1 MSTELV
7 KVSMYINEADEW
19 HHQPLHLAVL
29 NVLREQGMAGGTVI
43 HGVAGFTLKGG
54 VHTSSLVDTGGVLP
68 LVIDFIDTE
77 EKVLKILPRLKEM
90 APHRL
95 IVRQAVIVDELP

>member
-7 KVSMYINEADEW
+7 KVSMYIHEADEW

-29 NVLREQGMAGGTVI
+29 NMLREEGMAGATVI
-43 HGVAGFTLKGG
+43 HAVAGFTLKGG
-54 VHTSSLVDTGGVLP
+54 VHTSSLIDMGGKLP
-68 LVIDFIDTE
+68 LVIELIDTE

-95 IVRQAVIVDELP
+95 IVRHAVMADGL